1 MKAAIM
7 QPYFLPYLGYF
18 QLISAVDIF
27 VVYDNIQYTKKGWIN
42 RNRLLRNGTDHIFTI
57 PLKKDSDFLD
67 VRDREISPDFRAE
80 KLLNQITE
88 SYRRAPQFSAVY
100 PVVESIVR
108 FQERNL
114 FCFIHNSIGEI
125 CRQLGIVTPVVVS
138 SAINADHGLKN
149 QQRVIAICKAVGAS
163 HYINP
168 TGGVSL
174 YKSVDFRLAGLELSF
189 LRCSARQYKQ
199 FGELFVPALSILDV
213 MMFNSVEEIRSMLNQ
228 YELMNAADNAALS
241 ATSSA

>member
-1 MKAAIM
+1 M

-42 RNRLLRNGTDHIFTI
+42 RNRLLLNATDRVFTI

-88 SYRRAPQFSAVY
+88 AYRKAPQFGTVY
-100 PVVESIVR
+100 PIVESIVR

-114 FCFIHNSIGEI
+114 FCYVHNSIRAV
-125 CRQLGIVTPVVVS
+125 CRQLGIVTPIVVS
-138 SAINADHGLKN
+138 SSINADHALKN
-149 QQRVIAICKAVGAS
+149 QNRVIAICKAVGA
-163 HYINP
+163 
-168 TGGVSL
+168 
-174 YKSVDFRLAGLELSF
+174 
-189 LRCSARQYKQ
+189 
-199 FGELFVPALSILDV
+199 
-213 MMFNSVEEIRSMLNQ
+213 
-228 YELMNAADNAALS
+228 
-241 ATSSA
+241 